1 MNQLLIIL
9 SSSLLDA
16 EDIQLIG
23 GLFGIYIIA
32 FILLGLYFFL
42 IRFYIAYRMAQKR
55 HRNVLLW
62 VLLSLFVSPIGVWI
76 ALAALGEKKEGE
88 GETIHL

>member
-16 EDIQLIG
+16 EDWQLIG
-23 GLFGIYIIA
+23 GIVGIYFLA
-32 FILLGLYFFL
+32 FILFGLYCFL

-76 ALAALGEKKEGE
+76 VLAALGEKKEGE
-88 GETIHL
+88 DETIHL